1 MAGIWSSRLMAGLTT
16 VFNVLALN
24 LILLAVSLPVIT
36 LPAAI
41 DAAST
46 ALDRWRD
53 DGEDRVIREFLIA
66 LRAGSA
72 VRVTAVLGV
81 PLAVIGLG
89 LAEARHF
96 VRASAPADRVSL
108 GICLAALLIVLTA
121 AGYVIELAAQP
132 VAAGRAGAAA
142 QPVAD
147 VTWPAVGTWP
157 AVDIRSAVD
166 TWSLA
171 ARLAVRNLAV
181 TGPLFLAEMA
191 AATTLTMIDP
201 GLLLLGLPVALL
213 YLTKRTAR
221 LGLRRVDLAV

>member
-1 MAGIWSSRLMAGLTT
+1 MAGIWSTRLMAGLTT

-24 LILLAVSLPVIT
+24 LVLLVVSLPVIT
-36 LPAAI
+36 APAAI
-41 DAAST
+41 NAASA
-46 ALDRWRD
+46 ALDRWRR

-66 LRAGSA
+66 LRAGSP
-72 VRVTAVLGV
+72 VRVTVVLGV

-96 VRASAPADRVSL
+96 VHASAPADRVSL
-108 GICLAALLIVLTA
+108 GVCLAALLVTLTA
-121 AGYVIELAAQP
+121 AGYVIELATQT
-132 VAAGRAGAAA
+132 G
-142 QPVAD
+142 
-147 VTWPAVGTWP
+147 
-157 AVDIRSAVD
+157 AVD

-201 GLLLLGLPVALL
+201 GLLLLGLPVVLL

-221 LGLRRVDLAV
+221 LGLRRVDLAA

>member
-1 MAGIWSSRLMAGLTT
+1 VAGIWSTRLMAGLTT
-16 VFNVLALN
+16 LFNVLALN
-24 LILLAVSLPVIT
+24 LVLLVVSLPVIT
-36 LPAAI
+36 APAAI
-41 DAAST
+41 NAASA
-46 ALDRWRD
+46 ALDRWRR

-66 LRAGSA
+66 LRAGSP
-72 VRVTAVLGV
+72 VRVTVVLGV

-108 GICLAALLIVLTA
+108 GICLAALLVTLTA
-121 AGYVIELAAQP
+121 AGYVIELATPTGP
-132 VAAGRAGAAA
+132 VE
-142 QPVAD
+142 
-147 VTWPAVGTWP
+147 
-157 AVDIRSAVD
+157 

-181 TGPLFLAEMA
+181 TGPLFLAEIA

-221 LGLRRVDLAV
+221 LGLRRVDLAA

>member
-1 MAGIWSSRLMAGLTT
+1 MAGIWSTRLMAGLTT
-16 VFNVLALN
+16 AFNVLALN
-24 LILLAVSLPVIT
+24 LVLLVVSLPVIT
-36 LPAAI
+36 APAAI
-41 DAAST
+41 NAASAT
-46 ALDRWRD
+46 LDRWRR

-121 AGYVIELAAQP
+121 AGYVIEL
-132 VAAGRAGAAA
+132 AA

-221 LGLRRVDLAV
+221 LGLRRVDLAA

>member
-1 MAGIWSSRLMAGLTT
+1 VAGIWSTRLMAGLTT
-16 VFNVLALN
+16 LFNVLALN
-24 LILLAVSLPVIT
+24 LVLLVVSLPVIT
-36 LPAAI
+36 APAAI
-41 DAAST
+41 NAASA
-46 ALDRWRD
+46 ALDRWRR

-66 LRAGSA
+66 LRAGSP
-72 VRVTAVLGV
+72 VRVTVVLGV

-89 LAEARHF
+89 LAEAYHF

-108 GICLAALLIVLTA
+108 GICLAALLVTLTA
-121 AGYVIELAAQP
+121 AGYVIELATPTGP
-132 VAAGRAGAAA
+132 VE
-142 QPVAD
+142 
-147 VTWPAVGTWP
+147 
-157 AVDIRSAVD
+157 

-181 TGPLFLAEMA
+181 TGPLFLAEIA

-221 LGLRRVDLAV
+221 LGLRRVDLAA

>member
-1 MAGIWSSRLMAGLTT
+1 VAGIWSSRLMAGLTT

-53 DGEDRVIREFLIA
+53 DGEDRVIREFLVA
-66 LRAGSA
+66 LRTGSP
-72 VRVTAVLGV
+72 VRVTAILGV

-89 LAEARHF
+89 LVEAGHF
-96 VRASAPADRVSL
+96 ARASTPADRLSL

-121 AGYVIELAAQP
+121 AGYVIELA
-132 VAAGRAGAAA
+132 RA
-142 QPVAD
+142 D
-147 VTWPAVGTWP
+147 GTW
-157 AVDIRSAVD
+157 SAVD

>member
-1 MAGIWSSRLMAGLTT
+1 VAGIWSTRLMAGLTT
-16 VFNVLALN
+16 LFNVLALN
-24 LILLAVSLPVIT
+24 LVLLVVSLPVIT
-36 LPAAI
+36 APAAI
-41 DAAST
+41 NAASA
-46 ALDRWRD
+46 ALDRWRR

-66 LRAGSA
+66 LRAGSP
-72 VRVTAVLGV
+72 VRVTVVLGV

-96 VRASAPADRVSL
+96 VRASAPADQVSL
-108 GICLAALLIVLTA
+108 GICLAALLVTLTA
-121 AGYVIELAAQP
+121 AGYVIELATPTGP
-132 VAAGRAGAAA
+132 VE
-142 QPVAD
+142 
-147 VTWPAVGTWP
+147 
-157 AVDIRSAVD
+157 

-181 TGPLFLAEMA
+181 TGPLFLAEIA

-221 LGLRRVDLAV
+221 LGLRRVDLAA